1 MFTDL
6 TPFGERI
13 QKDEFVQHYMELF
26 EGAIKK
32 MYAIDTFYPKERQYL
47 KAEQQKIT
55 LLYEQFEATCQ
66 REPDYRYLSQC
77 LTQNILKKEH
87 LFASHEKNLMSAEHF
102 ANIYTDQLKQQHIC
116 TFEQFGHDTFYI
128 LEREHYR
135 AITRYNEQ
143 NQAIEDYPEL
153 QIQNN
158 CFLQQQLLKQLTNE
172 FHEIYQNYQIN

>member
-6 TPFGERI
+6 TPFGEPI

-32 MYAIDTFYPKERQYL
+32 MHSIIIFYPKERQYL

-55 LLYEQFEATCQ
+55 LLYEQFEATYQ
-66 REPDYRYLSQC
+66 RQPDYRYLSQC

-87 LFASHEKNLMSAEHF
+87 LFASHEKNLMSSEHF
-102 ANIYTDQLKQQHIC
+102 ANIYTDQLKHQQIC
-116 TFEQFGHDTFYI
+116 TIEQFGPDTLYI
-128 LEREHYR
+128 LEREHHR
-135 AITRYNEQ
+135 AITRYNEK
-143 NQAIEDYPEL
+143 NQAIEGYPEL

-172 FHEIYQNYQIN
+172 FHEIYQAYQTN

>member
-6 TPFGERI
+6 TPFGEPI
-13 QKDEFVQHYMELF
+13 EKEEFVSHYMELF

-47 KAEQQKIT
+47 NAEKQKIT
-55 LLYEQFEATCQ
+55 LLYDQFEVTYQ

-87 LFASHEKNLMSAEHF
+87 LFAPHETNLMSAEHF
-102 ANIYTDQLKQQHIC
+102 ANIYTDQLKNQKLC
-116 TFEQFGHDTFYI
+116 TVEQFGQDAFY
-128 LEREHYR
+128 LLDREYHR

-143 NQAIEDYPEL
+143 NQAIDGYPEL

-172 FHEIYQNYQIN
+172 FHEIYQNYQIQ